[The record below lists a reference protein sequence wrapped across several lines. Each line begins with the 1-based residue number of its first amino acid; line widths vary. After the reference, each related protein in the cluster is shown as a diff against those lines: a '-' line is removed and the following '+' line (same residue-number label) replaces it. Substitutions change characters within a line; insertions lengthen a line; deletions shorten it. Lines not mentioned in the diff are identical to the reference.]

1 MKKSCVMLISA
12 MLMCSLLSAC
22 QKRQSDMPQS
32 YMYKDTQQVELDIEG
47 YLQEKYGKEF
57 SVSVTDTPNH
67 LYSSYGATA
76 YDEDRNSFDVS
87 ITYYDEELFSVT
99 DSYLLYGM
107 TEDFEAWFTEL
118 ADPYIDSEF
127 KVFFIPI
134 SGLPSEYYECE
145 TIDEF
150 LQMSPTGT
158 YYGLKFLVMLP
169 ASEYRSDIQELVD
182 NITHRMLE
190 LRIRGQITAIVYE
203 EADIYEKTLTR
214 KDENFFFQRHFRHR
228 ICTST
233 LKSDFSIATN
243 DKILEFGISG
253 YREELDDYVGGK

>member
-1 MKKSCVMLISA
+1 MKNRYATLAAAI
-12 MLMCSLLSAC
+12 LLCSSLPAC
-22 QKRQSDMPQS
+22 QKEQNNTSQN
-32 YMYKDTQQVELDIEG
+32 YTHKNTQQVELDIEG

-57 SVSVTDTPNH
+57 SVSVTETPNH

-134 SGLPSEYYECE
+134 SGLPVSY
-145 TIDEF
+145 TH
-150 LQMSPTGT
+150 LTLPTMA
-158 YYGLKFLVMLP
+158 V
-169 ASEYRSDIQELVD
+169 V
-182 NITHRMLE
+182 
-190 LRIRGQITAIVYE
+190 
-203 EADIYEKTLTR
+203 
-214 KDENFFFQRHFRHR
+214 
-228 ICTST
+228 
-233 LKSDFSIATN
+233 
-243 DKILEFGISG
+243 
-253 YREELDDYVGGK
+253 

>member
-1 MKKSCVMLISA
+1 M
-12 MLMCSLLSAC
+12 
-22 QKRQSDMPQS
+22 
-32 YMYKDTQQVELDIEG
+32 
-47 YLQEKYGKEF
+47 
-57 SVSVTDTPNH
+57 
-67 LYSSYGATA
+67 
-76 YDEDRNSFDVS
+76 DEDRNSFDVS